1 MEIKLFDT
9 ISMPIESKKDA
20 VKLGETNAKQIIEA
34 GEQDL
39 FKLSS
44 QSFRL
49 EEFLKAF
56 NKQLRNGVQDELN
69 GGKFE
74 AYGMEFTEKNGSSRL
89 NYKDDEV
96 WLELN
101 AKLKER
107 EELLK
112 VAEKSKEQI
121 FDNEGV
127 EVPRVSR
134 SGGGEI
140 LNVKY

>member
-1 MEIKLFDT
+1 MEVKLFET

-20 VKLGETNAKQIIEA
+20 IQLGLKNAKQIIED
-34 GEQDL
+34 GEDDL
-39 FKLSS
+39 FKLSA
-44 QSFRL
+44 QSFRF
-49 EEFLKAF
+49 EEFIKAF
-56 NKQLRNGVQDELN
+56 NKELRLGVQDELKS
-69 GGKFE
+69 GKFD
-74 AYGMEFTEKNGSSRL
+74 AYGIEYSCKNAPSRL
-89 NYKDDEV
+89 NYKEDEV
-96 WLELN
+96 WQELN

-121 FDNEGV
+121 FDSEGV

>member
-1 MEIKLFDT
+1 MEVKLFDT

-20 VKLGETNAKQIIEA
+20 IQLGERNAKQIIDA

-56 NKQLRNGVQDELN
+56 NKQLRNGLQDELN
-69 GGKFE
+69 SGKFE
-74 AYGMEFTEKNGSSRL
+74 AYGIEFSCKNAPSRL
-89 NYKDDEV
+89 NYKEDEV
-96 WLELN
+96 WFELN

-121 FDNEGV
+121 FDSEGV

-134 SGGGEI
+134 VGGGEI